1 MKSFTFKCS
10 NLLPCLLHHI
20 LLDRLQTHLLP
31 LPGLLSRPLPLL
43 RKYLLIYWTWDLLCF
58 TLGGGEVSDCLD
70 GFGTLFPHVQMNI
83 FLSWGGL
90 KLFGHCKN
98 IWGLFYWCF
107 PYIVLLLRPSLFLYL
122 PFPQLQ
128 FHFPTF
134 CKYVRKRRV
143 SAVDSRLDCKGKRGP
158 MAWLMVPCRQAGCT
172 YQRGNFSRF
181 YSVLIRIAS
190 KTKINL
196 TIIRQWQIR

>member
-43 RKYLLIYWTWDLLCF
+43 RKHLFIYWTWALLCF
-58 TLGGGEVSDCLD
+58 TLGGGRLVIAWMVL
-70 GFGTLFPHVQMNI
+70 GHFFPMFKWTFSWVGGVKAIWALQKHMRTFLLVLPLHSPVATSLPLPISSISTTSISFSNI
-83 FLSWGGL
+83 LQVCEKAACRCSRQSSGL
-90 KLFGHCKN
+90 QRQE
-98 IWGLFYWCF
+98 
-107 PYIVLLLRPSLFLYL
+107 RP
-122 PFPQLQ
+122 
-128 FHFPTF
+128 HGMI
-134 CKYVRKRRV
+134 
-143 SAVDSRLDCKGKRGP
+143 DGP
-158 MAWLMVPCRQAGCT
+158 MQAGWKCT
-172 YQRGNFSRF
+172 YQPGNFSWF
-181 YSVLIRIAS
+181 YSVLIRLAS